1 MRTFTL
7 RLRGGGCLIFFCK
20 FFNETGENIRTLFF
34 FFHLNFEI
42 PKSVFFMFYT
52 GVPVLLV
59 GGGGSGV
66 VLMNDDFI
74 YM

>member
-7 RLRGGGCLIFFCK
+7 RLRGRLLFFVI
-20 FFNETGENIRTLFF
+20 FNETGENIRTLFF
-34 FFHLNFEI
+34 FFFDLKFEI
-42 PKSVFFMFYT
+42 TKVCILLCSKR
-52 GVPVLLV
+52 VPVLLV
-59 GGGGSGV
+59 GGGGGRG